1 MNNSSMGRP
10 AAHSP
15 MRHSRFGAVRRLV
28 FSGRRRWVTPVVML
42 VLLLGIVA
50 GAIIVSSVT
59 QPHVQLDDGTVWVTS
74 LKDHKAARFN
84 VKNRDADAGVASKA
98 ARFDIAQH
106 DGDTVLSEG
115 TKASNIAASTVSE
128 SGNTTTTSDMET
140 VVGGSTVA
148 LFNAKTGNV
157 WVGSASDVKSMNP
170 TADAPNMKLGAGG
183 AIAVTHD
190 GTVYGYRASDHTV
203 MSVDGPQGTLA
214 TVGSIPGASSAE
226 SFTVVGGT
234 PVVAGNGKVFWP
246 SGNVTMGLTGRAV
259 LQAPSTDGRQRD
271 WVAVSTPRGIAT
283 VDLRSKKVVPLS
295 NSGKGDA
302 ARPVSTGGCVFAAWS
317 QRANN
322 YVSVCDAHGVSAK
335 FSSLESVNPTS
346 QLVFR
351 TNHRLVVLNDVING
365 NVWNPQESTKVIKI
379 QWNKVDTKQSKQQE
393 QNNDSANNQRH
404 FSKTCS
410 SQSGQIKAQDDAFG
424 ARTGSQQILD
434 VLRNDEQT
442 DCSVLRIDSVSA
454 PDGAD
459 IKVSPIYDGRYLQLD
474 ASAASAGSVT
484 FSYTISDGR
493 GQTSSANVSLDLTAG
508 ANRAPLQID
517 TPPEFDVEQGASTT
531 VNALGSFRDPDGD
544 PLTLVSATP
553 QNTDQVTVSTRAD
566 GQLVFNAGSMSS
578 GRAGIEV
585 TVSDGLQIGTGM
597 IYFSVKPA
605 NTLAATIDPVVRQTT
620 PDTRTTIALKQY
632 VHGTSLEPAQLT
644 AVESPAGVSATMNAT
659 DMSITFSASDPGTY
673 YVPYTITQGSVPTAG
688 LVRVDVQAVTG
699 DAAKPVA
706 ANDVALLGADNTA
719 IVEPLTNDVDP
730 LGGVLSV
737 TSVAA
742 DSQSG
747 IKTGIVG
754 NKRVYITARRVPT
767 RPVQLTYTVANAAGS
782 STGVITLQPPALTSS
797 NSVPKAGNITAQV
810 RTGGIV
816 SVDVLDHVTYSDGT
830 TVKLQNNLEVDKHTF
845 KGLVFVSGD
854 TVRYQAS
861 RQTGSFP
868 VTYTVKDN
876 LGNTASA
883 TITINVHE
891 KDASNKAAPTPADV
905 EAQVAAGQKVQIP
918 VTLTGIDPDGD
929 DVQLLGLGNKAP
941 KLGRITEVGAT
952 YLVYEAY
959 ADSTGTDTFS
969 YAVEDWTGQR
979 STAQIRVGV
988 FSSGADSG
996 VYARDDEITLRP
1008 NTATT
1013 VPVAQNDISG
1023 DSTDLTVGKHVE
1035 SQGISGISVSDNMLS
1050 FTTPKQ
1056 PGTYY
1061 VVYTVNNKAGL
1072 SDTAT
1077 LTVNVDANAPIDPPT
1092 AYDYRVPA
1100 AATIDKKSVDVDVS
1114 QWIANPSG
1122 TADELQVGV
1131 NPSAADHAHV
1141 KGGKGS
1147 TTISVDLTDEARAVP
1162 YTVTNTTYGI
1172 TSTAFIQVPA
1182 YGVFPPTLRPKAPAL
1197 KVNAHETITINI
1209 ADYVRVGAGK
1219 TAYVDG
1225 AGSVSATKAANNDLY
1240 VNDQTLRFTAP
1251 KDYAGPASITF
1262 TAVDGK
1268 RSKGDSVKIVNSAV
1282 LTLPITVIGR
1292 DVPAPTFS
1300 SPTVDVAAGESA
1312 TTIDLTALT
1321 HSPSGLYD
1329 DEKQY
1334 TYAGGA
1340 NSNGVDA
1347 KVSAAGKL
1355 TVSASKTAAPG
1366 TTVSVPV
1373 NITYAKGTVNAGV
1386 TVRVTASNR
1395 PLARVSGKTVNIK
1408 AGSSQQVN
1416 MLADA
1421 YNPFPDTPL
1430 TVTDCTADKGAK
1442 FIVTCP
1448 SNGVI
1453 SITASSD
1460 IGASNNT
1467 VVVTVRDA
1475 TRTRERETTG
1485 TINVAVSDKPDAPLL
1500 SAVSTKPQDGRID
1513 LNWTAGSANGS
1524 PITEYKVLW
1533 SGAGSGERS
1542 CGAATSCTIDGLS
1555 NGKTYT
1561 FKVRAKNEV
1570 GWSKESNAV
1579 EGTPDKLPDAPT
1591 DVSIEGGE
1599 RTITVTW
1606 KAPSGN
1612 FSAID
1617 NYRVTLSGTNAPAPQ
1632 ETTGTSVTFPID
1644 DNAIIDG
1651 VSYKATVQSHNK
1663 VNWSQPSKQ
1672 SGDAKPW
1679 GKPDAPH
1686 ITVTNDDTKG
1696 TLTVESVGNTRNAG
1710 CKAVELSGD
1719 LDFTVACDGSKTFDI
1734 PEHDLNT
1741 KEYTVHASVVGDK
1754 ATRSDPATVKF
1765 TPHYTVETPAS
1776 VKVLGKGDTCKVEWT
1791 KRGHADGFTVQAAG
1805 FVPYVAEASE
1815 RSHDF
1820 TLAPWQACTTGSVAQ
1835 MFNGAAS
1842 DMVADAL
1849 AQPYVNKKKAQITVP
1864 SLRWN
1869 AKDANIIDV
1878 DGGVVTTYGQ
1888 AGTSAIVFKANGK
1901 SWTVAWTPGTHAL
1914 DVKDLLPAGADY
1926 TWSVNVTGAD
1936 PALSNAKDGGRLLDN
1951 DRVVPPAPQPDPSP
1965 NSSANPSAS
1974 PTTSAKP
1981 AEPASVRMPFPRRPG
1996 IRILQSQ
2003 DDATA
2008 WMSTRTIA
2016 AMTTQQQGATHEH

>member
-28 FSGRRRWVTPVVML
+28 SSGRRRWVTPVVML

-214 TVGSIPGASSAE
+214 AVGSIPGASSAE

-246 SGNVTMGLTGRAV
+246 SGNVTIGLTGRAV

-493 GQTSSANVSLDLTAG
+493 GQTSSANVSLDLMAG

-531 VNALGSFRDPDGD
+531 VNALGSFRDSDGD

-673 YVPYTITQGSVPTAG
+673 YVPYTITQGSVPTTG

-737 TSVAA
+737 TSVTA

-767 RPVQLTYTVANAAGS
+767 QPVQLTYTVANAAGS

-979 STAQIRVGV
+979 ATAQIRVGV

-1061 VVYTVNNKAGL
+1061 VAYTVNNKAGL

-1219 TAYVDG
+1219 TAYVDD

-1268 RSKGDSVKIVNSAV
+1268 RGKGDSVKIVNSAV

-1475 TRTRERETTG
+1475 TQTRERETTG

-1710 CKAVELSGD
+1710 CKVVELSGD

-1901 SWTVAWTPGTHAL
+1901 SRAVAWTPGTHAL

-1951 DRVVPPAPQPDPSP
+1951 DRVAPPAPQPDPSP

>member
-28 FSGRRRWVTPVVML
+28 SSGRRRWVTPVVML

-214 TVGSIPGASSAE
+214 AVGSIPGASSAE

-246 SGNVTMGLTGRAV
+246 SGNVTIGLTGRAV

-493 GQTSSANVSLDLTAG
+493 GQTSSANVSLDLMAG

-531 VNALGSFRDPDGD
+531 VNALGSFRDSDGD

-673 YVPYTITQGSVPTAG
+673 YVPYTITQGSVPTTG

-737 TSVAA
+737 TSVTA

-979 STAQIRVGV
+979 ATAQIRVGV

-1131 NPSAADHAHV
+1131 DPSAADHAHV

-1219 TAYVDG
+1219 TAYVDD

-1268 RSKGDSVKIVNSAV
+1268 RGKGDSVKIVNSAV

-1475 TRTRERETTG
+1475 TQTRERETTG

-1710 CKAVELSGD
+1710 CKVVELSGD

-1901 SWTVAWTPGTHAL
+1901 SRAVAWTPGTHAL

-1951 DRVVPPAPQPDPSP
+1951 DRVAPPAPQPDPSP

-1981 AEPASVRMPFPRRPG
+1981 AEPASVRMPFSRRPG

-2003 DDATA
+2003 DEATA

>member
-28 FSGRRRWVTPVVML
+28 SSGRRRWVTPVVML

-214 TVGSIPGASSAE
+214 AVGSIPGASSAE

-246 SGNVTMGLTGRAV
+246 SGNVTIGLTGRAV

-493 GQTSSANVSLDLTAG
+493 GQTSSANVSLDLMAG

-531 VNALGSFRDPDGD
+531 VNALGSFRDSDGD

-673 YVPYTITQGSVPTAG
+673 YVPYTITQGSVPTTG

-737 TSVAA
+737 TSVTA

-979 STAQIRVGV
+979 ATAQIRIGV

-1131 NPSAADHAHV
+1131 DPSAADHAHV

-1219 TAYVDG
+1219 TAYVDD

-1268 RSKGDSVKIVNSAV
+1268 RGKGDSVKIVNSAV

-1475 TRTRERETTG
+1475 TQTRERETTG

-1710 CKAVELSGD
+1710 CKVVELSGD

-1901 SWTVAWTPGTHAL
+1901 SRAVAWTPGTHAL

-1951 DRVVPPAPQPDPSP
+1951 DRVAPPAPQPDPSP

-1981 AEPASVRMPFPRRPG
+1981 AEPASVRMPFSRRPG

>member
-28 FSGRRRWVTPVVML
+28 SSGRRRWVTPVVML

-128 SGNTTTTSDMET
+128 SGNTTMPSDMET

-148 LFNAKTGNV
+148 LFNTNTGNV

-246 SGNVTMGLTGRAV
+246 SGNVTIGLTGRAV
-259 LQAPSTDGRQRD
+259 LQAPSTDGRQLD
-271 WVAVSTPRGIAT
+271 WVAVSTPRGVAT

-410 SQSGQIKAQDDAFG
+410 SQSGQITAQDDAFG

-493 GQTSSANVSLDLTAG
+493 GQTSNANVSLDLTAG

-605 NTLAATIDPVVRQTT
+605 NTLAATIDPMVRQTT

-754 NKRVYITARRVPT
+754 NKRVYITARRVPI

-845 KGLVFVSGD
+845 KGLVFVSGN

-952 YLVYEAY
+952 YLLYEAY

-979 STAQIRVGV
+979 ATAQIRVGV

-1023 DSTDLTVGKHVE
+1023 DSTDLTVDKHVE

-1061 VVYTVNNKAGL
+1061 VVYTVNNRAGL

-1131 NPSAADHAHV
+1131 DPSAADHAHV

-1147 TTISVDLTDEARAVP
+1147 TTISVDLTDEARAMP

-1225 AGSVSATKAANNDLY
+1225 ADSVSATKAANNDLY

-1251 KDYAGPASITF
+1251 NDYAGPASITF

-1268 RSKGDSVKIVNSAV
+1268 RGKGDSVKIVNSAV

-1340 NSNGVDA
+1340 NSNGVNA
-1347 KVSAAGKL
+1347 KVSATGKL
-1355 TVSASKTAAPG
+1355 TVAASKTATPG

-1448 SNGVI
+1448 PNGVI

-1475 TRTRERETTG
+1475 TQTRERETTG

-1719 LDFTVACDGSKTFDI
+1719 LDFTVSCDGSKTFDI

-1741 KEYTVHASVVGDK
+1741 KEYTVHASVVGNK

-1765 TPHYTVETPAS
+1765 TPHYTVETPSS

-1869 AKDANIIDV
+1869 AKDANIIDA
-1878 DGGVVTTYGQ
+1878 DGGAVTTYGQ
-1888 AGTSAIVFKANGK
+1888 AGTSTIVFKANGK
-1901 SWTVAWTPGTHAL
+1901 SWTVAWTPDTHAV

-1936 PALSNAKDGGRLLDN
+1936 PALSNAKDGGRLLDK
-1951 DRVVPPAPQPDPSP
+1951 DRVAPPAPQPDPSP
-1965 NSSANPSAS
+1965 SSSANPSAS
-1974 PTTSAKP
+1974 PTTPAKP
-1981 AEPASVRMPFPRRPG
+1981 AKPASVGMPFPRRPG

>member
-1 MNNSSMGRP
+1 M
-10 AAHSP
+10 
-15 MRHSRFGAVRRLV
+15 
-28 FSGRRRWVTPVVML
+28 
-42 VLLLGIVA
+42 
-50 GAIIVSSVT
+50 
-59 QPHVQLDDGTVWVTS
+59 
-74 LKDHKAARFN
+74 
-84 VKNRDADAGVASKA
+84 
-98 ARFDIAQH
+98 
-106 DGDTVLSEG
+106 
-115 TKASNIAASTVSE
+115 
-128 SGNTTTTSDMET
+128 
-140 VVGGSTVA
+140 
-148 LFNAKTGNV
+148 
-157 WVGSASDVKSMNP
+157 
-170 TADAPNMKLGAGG
+170 
-183 AIAVTHD
+183 
-190 GTVYGYRASDHTV
+190 
-203 MSVDGPQGTLA
+203 
-214 TVGSIPGASSAE
+214 
-226 SFTVVGGT
+226 
-234 PVVAGNGKVFWP
+234 
-246 SGNVTMGLTGRAV
+246 
-259 LQAPSTDGRQRD
+259 
-271 WVAVSTPRGIAT
+271 
-283 VDLRSKKVVPLS
+283 
-295 NSGKGDA
+295 
-302 ARPVSTGGCVFAAWS
+302 
-317 QRANN
+317 
-322 YVSVCDAHGVSAK
+322 
-335 FSSLESVNPTS
+335 
-346 QLVFR
+346 
-351 TNHRLVVLNDVING
+351 
-365 NVWNPQESTKVIKI
+365 
-379 QWNKVDTKQSKQQE
+379 
-393 QNNDSANNQRH
+393 
-404 FSKTCS
+404 
-410 SQSGQIKAQDDAFG
+410 
-424 ARTGSQQILD
+424 
-434 VLRNDEQT
+434 
-442 DCSVLRIDSVSA
+442 
-454 PDGAD
+454 
-459 IKVSPIYDGRYLQLD
+459 
-474 ASAASAGSVT
+474 
-484 FSYTISDGR
+484 
-493 GQTSSANVSLDLTAG
+493 
-508 ANRAPLQID
+508 
-517 TPPEFDVEQGASTT
+517 
-531 VNALGSFRDPDGD
+531 
-544 PLTLVSATP
+544 
-553 QNTDQVTVSTRAD
+553 
-566 GQLVFNAGSMSS
+566 
-578 GRAGIEV
+578 
-585 TVSDGLQIGTGM
+585 
-597 IYFSVKPA
+597 
-605 NTLAATIDPVVRQTT
+605 
-620 PDTRTTIALKQY
+620 
-632 VHGTSLEPAQLT
+632 
-644 AVESPAGVSATMNAT
+644 
-659 DMSITFSASDPGTY
+659 
-673 YVPYTITQGSVPTAG
+673 
-688 LVRVDVQAVTG
+688 
-699 DAAKPVA
+699 
-706 ANDVALLGADNTA
+706 
-719 IVEPLTNDVDP
+719 
-730 LGGVLSV
+730 
-737 TSVAA
+737 
-742 DSQSG
+742 
-747 IKTGIVG
+747 
-754 NKRVYITARRVPT
+754 
-767 RPVQLTYTVANAAGS
+767 
-782 STGVITLQPPALTSS
+782 
-797 NSVPKAGNITAQV
+797 
-810 RTGGIV
+810 
-816 SVDVLDHVTYSDGT
+816 
-830 TVKLQNNLEVDKHTF
+830 
-845 KGLVFVSGD
+845 
-854 TVRYQAS
+854 
-861 RQTGSFP
+861 
-868 VTYTVKDN
+868 
-876 LGNTASA
+876 
-883 TITINVHE
+883 
-891 KDASNKAAPTPADV
+891 
-905 EAQVAAGQKVQIP
+905 
-918 VTLTGIDPDGD
+918 
-929 DVQLLGLGNKAP
+929 
-941 KLGRITEVGAT
+941 
-952 YLVYEAY
+952 
-959 ADSTGTDTFS
+959 
-969 YAVEDWTGQR
+969 EDWTGQR

-1131 NPSAADHAHV
+1131 DPSAADHAHV

-1225 AGSVSATKAANNDLY
+1225 AGSVSATKTANNDLY

-1268 RSKGDSVKIVNSAV
+1268 RGKGDSVKIVNSAV

-1347 KVSAAGKL
+1347 KVSVAGKM

-1366 TTVSVPV
+1366 TMVSVPV

-1430 TVTDCTADKGAK
+1430 TVIDCTADRGAK
-1442 FIVTCP
+1442 FIVACP

-1710 CKAVELSGD
+1710 CKAVKLSGD
-1719 LDFTVACDGSKTFDI
+1719 LDFTMACDGSKTFDI

-1951 DRVVPPAPQPDPSP
+1951 DRVAPPAPQPDPSP

>member
-10 AAHSP
+10 AAHSS

-28 FSGRRRWVTPVVML
+28 SSGRRRWVTPVVML

-128 SGNTTTTSDMET
+128 SGNTTMTSDMET

-148 LFNAKTGNV
+148 LFNVKTGNV

-246 SGNVTMGLTGRAV
+246 SGNVTIGLTGRSV

-283 VDLRSKKVVPLS
+283 VDFRSKKVVPLS

-410 SQSGQIKAQDDAFG
+410 SQSEQIKAQDDAFG
-424 ARTGSQQILD
+424 DRTGSQQILD

-493 GQTSSANVSLDLTAG
+493 GQTSNANVSLDLTAG

-531 VNALGSFRDPDGD
+531 VNALGNFRDPDGD

-673 YVPYTITQGSVPTAG
+673 YVPYTITQGSVPTTG

-845 KGLVFVSGD
+845 KGLVFVSGN

-979 STAQIRVGV
+979 ATAQIRVGV

-1023 DSTDLTVGKHVE
+1023 DSTDLTVDKHVE

-1131 NPSAADHAHV
+1131 DPSAADHAHV

-1147 TTISVDLTDEARAVP
+1147 TTISVDLTDEARAMP

-1225 AGSVSATKAANNDLY
+1225 ADSVSATKAANNDLY

-1268 RSKGDSVKIVNSAV
+1268 RGKGDSVKIVNSAV

-1347 KVSAAGKL
+1347 KVSATGKL

-1475 TRTRERETTG
+1475 TQTRERETTG

-1632 ETTGTSVTFPID
+1632 ETTGTSVTFPLD

-1741 KEYTVHASVVGDK
+1741 KEYTVHASVVGNK

-1776 VKVLGKGDTCKVEWT
+1776 VKVLGKGDTCRVEWT

-1869 AKDANIIDV
+1869 AKDANIIDA
-1878 DGGVVTTYGQ
+1878 DGGAVTTYGQ
-1888 AGTSAIVFKANGK
+1888 AGTSTIVFKANGK

-1936 PALSNAKDGGRLLDN
+1936 PALSNAKDGGRLLDK
-1951 DRVVPPAPQPDPSP
+1951 DRVAPPAPQPDPSP
-1965 NSSANPSAS
+1965 SSSANPSAS
-1974 PTTSAKP
+1974 PATPAKP
-1981 AEPASVRMPFPRRPG
+1981 AKPASVRMPFPRRPG